1 MTSWF
6 PGHDHF
12 ITTLA
17 NGKAEWW
24 DVEIVGVTSPK
35 TLAAIRSHKSN
46 DYLQKLIKAKNKN
59 VVGPI
64 PTNLFLFFSA
74 S

>member
-1 MTSWF
+1 M

-12 ITTLA
+12 ITTL
-17 NGKAEWW
+17 NDGKSEWW
-24 DVEIVGVTSPK
+24 DVQVVGVTSPK

-46 DYLQKLIKAKNKN
+46 NYIKKLITSKNKN

-64 PTNLFLFFSA
+64 PTNLFLYFSA
-74 S
+74 N